1 MKFGKYLIDN
11 KNPDWKNMY
20 LEYDKLKV
28 MIKALKEKHLGPT
41 QIGKGIALTVPPPT
55 NAAGMP
61 IPKEFAEMTQEQFYS
76 FLEQEMR
83 KIEQFTKK
91 MVCMH
96 IFIPEC

>member
-1 MKFGKYLIDN
+1 MKFGQYLQDN

-20 LEYDKLKV
+20 LDYDKLRE
-28 MIKALKEKHLGPT
+28 MIKALEQRNVAP
-41 QIGKGIALTVPPPT
+41 IPSGKGIALTVPLPT

-61 IPKEFAEMTQEQFYS
+61 IDRSILEMTQEQFYS

-91 MVCMH
+91 MV
-96 IFIPEC
+96 